1 MSVGEAFEHYAVA
14 YKRSIVLYQQAVVLG
29 AAGRE
34 DDAKALMLR
43 RATAATEAMRLR
55 KLMDAALADEAR
67 REMRA

>member
-1 MSVGEAFEHYAVA
+1 MAAFEAYAVA
-14 YKRSIVLYQQAVVLG
+14 YRRSVALYTRAVVLG

-55 KLMDAALADEAR
+55 KLMDDALADEAR
-67 REMRA
+67 REMQKT